1 MIVRLVQNTLS
12 RLFGFRS
19 KEPLFHLVEVLGFEP
34 HDMSY
39 YELAF
44 RHSSVSKTDASGFK
58 LNNERLE
65 FLGDSVLATAMSHYL
80 YLHYPA
86 WDEGELSKRRGT
98 IVKRAVNNA
107 VAQRMG
113 LDKMLQ
119 IRREA
124 RHSSSDIYGN
134 TLEALIGAIFLD
146 RGYTR
151 AEAFVHHRVL
161 PLFLELE
168 QSLREQTTNYKSL
181 LLEWT
186 QKHHLALDF
195 RMLQE
200 PKKTGAA
207 FICAVFIDEKK
218 VGVGSGQNKKEAHQ
232 DAAHRALLALCE
244 ADALVAS
251 ELGLKVEE
259 LKPSALCTERSSSAK
274 KD

>member
-1 MIVRLVQNTLS
+1 MITRLVQNVLS
-12 RLFGFRS
+12 RLFGLRS
-19 KEPLFHLVEVLGFEP
+19 KEPLLHLVEVLGFEP
-34 HDMSY
+34 HDQSY

-44 RHSSVSKTDASGFK
+44 RHSSVSRTDATGFK

-80 YLHYPA
+80 YLGHPT
-86 WDEGELSKRRGT
+86 WDEGQLSKRRGAL
-98 IVKRAVNNA
+98 VKRAVNNA

-113 LDKMLQ
+113 LDRMLQ

-124 RHSSSDIYGN
+124 RHGSADIYGN

-146 RGYTR
+146 RGYTK
-151 AEAFVHHRVL
+151 AEEFVHHRVL
-161 PLFLELE
+161 PLFIELE

-186 QKHHLALDF
+186 QKHRLSLDF

-200 PKKTGAA
+200 PKRSGAS
-207 FICAVFIDEKK
+207 FVCGGYISERK
-218 VGVGSGQNKKEAHQ
+218 VGVGMGLNKKEAHQ

-244 ADALVAS
+244 ADASVAE
-251 ELGLKVEE
+251 ELGLRLED
-259 LKPSALCTERSSSAK
+259 LKLSSPSEA
-274 KD
+274 

>member
-124 RHSSSDIYGN
+124 RHSSADIYGN

-151 AEAFVHHRVL
+151 AEEFVHHRVL

-200 PKKTGAA
+200 PKKTGAT
-207 FICAVFIDEKK
+207 FICAVFIDENK

>member
-1 MIVRLVQNTLS
+1 
-12 RLFGFRS
+12 
-19 KEPLFHLVEVLGFEP
+19 
-34 HDMSY
+34 
-39 YELAF
+39 
-44 RHSSVSKTDASGFK
+44 
-58 LNNERLE
+58 
-65 FLGDSVLATAMSHYL
+65 
-80 YLHYPA
+80 
-86 WDEGELSKRRGT
+86 
-98 IVKRAVNNA
+98 
-107 VAQRMG
+107 MG

-124 RHSSSDIYGN
+124 RHSSTDIYGN

-151 AEAFVHHRVL
+151 AEEFVHHRVL

-168 QSLREQTTNYKSL
+168 QSLREQMTNYKSL

>member
-98 IVKRAVNNA
+98 IAKRAVNNA

-124 RHSSSDIYGN
+124 RHSSTDIYGN
-134 TLEALIGAIFLD
+134 TLD
-146 RGYTR
+146 RCYTR
-151 AEAFVHHRVL
+151 AEEFVHHRVL

>member
-19 KEPLFHLVEVLGFEP
+19 KEPLFHLVEILGFEP

-124 RHSSSDIYGN
+124 RHSSADIYGN

-151 AEAFVHHRVL
+151 AEEFVHHRVL

-200 PKKTGAA
+200 PKKTGAT